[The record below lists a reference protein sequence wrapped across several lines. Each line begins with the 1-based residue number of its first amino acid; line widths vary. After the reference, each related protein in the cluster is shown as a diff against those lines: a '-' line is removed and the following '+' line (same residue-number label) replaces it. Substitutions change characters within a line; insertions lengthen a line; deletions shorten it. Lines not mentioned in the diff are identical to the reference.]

1 MCVYVLQHNLR
12 YPNPP
17 GGAGVQIPY
26 SVFSVLSHSVM
37 PDSGDPLACSPPG
50 SSAHGILQARILE
63 WVGLPS
69 SRGSSPPRD

>member
-1 MCVYVLQHNLR
+1 MCVYTLQHDLR

-26 SVFSVLSHSVM
+26 TVSCVLSHSM
-37 PDSGDPLACSPPG
+37 SDSGDPMACSPPG
-50 SSAHGILQARILE
+50 SSAHGVLQA
-63 WVGLPS
+63 LPS